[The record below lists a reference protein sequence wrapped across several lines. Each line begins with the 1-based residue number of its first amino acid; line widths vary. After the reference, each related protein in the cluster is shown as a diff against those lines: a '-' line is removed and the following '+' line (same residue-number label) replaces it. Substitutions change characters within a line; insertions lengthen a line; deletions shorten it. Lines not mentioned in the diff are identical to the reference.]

1 MEFIIN
7 LMRQISVIAVLA
19 AFLELLLPNGEM
31 QKFIRFFMGLL
42 ILVAFLN
49 PFIKGQLWD
58 EEIIAA
64 EMADVIE
71 TENSQMS
78 TEEILAAGEK
88 MDDSLYH
95 MAETQM
101 KEDATLQIVA
111 LIKLVSG
118 VEQAAVDISFADEGS
133 SNRNGDMTS
142 LKLTVLIGAGTDTV
156 QVKEDIYQLLEAFYH
171 LPQEKIELVVKEA
184 AANDGN

>member
-1 MEFIIN
+1 MDFVIG

-49 PFIKGQLWD
+49 PLIKGQLLN

-71 TENSQMS
+71 TEDGQMS

-101 KEDATLQIVA
+101 KEDVSLQILA

-118 VEQAAVDISFADEGS
+118 VEQASVDISFAGDDGG
-133 SNRNGDMTS
+133 NGNGNIAMVR
-142 LKLTVLIGAGTDTV
+142 LTVIVQAGTDAV
-156 QVKEDIYQLLEAFYH
+156 RVEEDIHQLLEAFYR
-171 LPQEKIELVVKEA
+171 LSQEKIKCMIKEA
-184 AANDGN
+184 AANDSN